1 MRLDAV
7 ISVFLILS
15 FKPASLSYLTLI
27 KRLFSSSLLSA
38 IRVASSAHLRLLDL
52 SPSNLDSSLWF
63 IQPQHFAWCTLL
75 GSKISRRTL
84 YSLVIILSQ
93 FWGSQLFM
101 PGSNC
106 CFLTCI
112 QVSQETGKVVWY
124 FYFFKNFQSALIHT
138 VKGFSMV
145 NEAEVDI
152 LLEFTC
158 FLYDPMN
165 VGSLISGS
173 SASLKPSLYIWK
185 FLVHI
190 LLKTG
195 LKDFWA

>member
-1 MRLDAV
+1 M
-7 ISVFLILS
+7 
-15 FKPASLSYLTLI
+15 
-27 KRLFSSSLLSA
+27 
-38 IRVASSAHLRLLDL
+38 
-52 SPSNLDSSLWF
+52 
-63 IQPQHFAWCTLL
+63 
-75 GSKISRRTL
+75 
-84 YSLVIILSQ
+84 
-93 FWGSQLFM
+93 
-101 PGSNC
+101 
-106 CFLTCI
+106 
-112 QVSQETGKVVWY
+112 VWY

-195 LKDFWA
+195 LKDF

>member
-1 MRLDAV
+1 MT
-7 ISVFLILS
+7 I
-15 FKPASLSYLTLI
+15 
-27 KRLFSSSLLSA
+27 
-38 IRVASSAHLRLLDL
+38 
-52 SPSNLDSSLWF
+52 
-63 IQPQHFAWCTLL
+63 
-75 GSKISRRTL
+75 
-84 YSLVIILSQ
+84 YSLDVLLFQ
-93 FWGSQLFM
+93 FEPVHCSMF
-101 PGSNC
+101 GSNC
-106 CFLTCI
+106 CFFTCI

-124 FYFFKNFQSALIHT
+124 SYFFKNFQSALIHT

-195 LKDFWA
+195 LKDFEHNLTSMRNELNSMVV